1 MIIPIT
7 AILALA
13 SLVPAV
19 PVEGDIFA
27 RTSIDDPFTL
37 QGMNAAARE
46 LDARMEKIST
56 ALDIRSENPAARALM
71 ELESRNPPGTREV
84 GAPRFSA
91 QQYTGAQA
99 VVWYTALS
107 ATSLCAV
114 FGGGAACTALFPFI
128 VGIMNVVI
136 YIGAMRNGDISR
148 GSRYVAGLLGTNA
161 ILSDIEMGNLTPSE
175 EDQANRL
182 LSDTPFNSKRSLLE
196 EEHLNVA
203 RLFEGSN
210 LEFDRIELEDVS
222 SLNQQKRSLDSPDL
236 THRMMIRGAKLNDLS
251 HDLAFDRYSN
261 GQSGISFNFNDTNF
275 GGESELNKR
284 DLSDVGLKV
293 TFSYPQGQKIDKGD
307 SLRADLSHGIAKHW
321 SELAFSQT
329 GWSEYLGSILD
340 SDRNSVVKYRIQV
353 TKGEP
358 SSSPEDLSGN

>member
-13 SLVPAV
+13 SLVPAI

-27 RTSIDDPFTL
+27 PTSTDGPSGL
-37 QGMNAAARE
+37 QGNAATHE
-46 LDARMEKIST
+46 VDARMEKISA

-71 ELESRNPPGTREV
+71 ELESRDPDSRAV

-128 VGIMNVVI
+128 VGIMNVII
-136 YIGAMRNGDISR
+136 YIGAMKNGDISR

-161 ILSDIEMGNLTPSE
+161 LLSDIEMGSLTPSE
-175 EDQANRL
+175 ESQANRL
-182 LSDTPFNSKRSLLE
+182 LSDAPFNSKRSILE

-203 RLFEGSN
+203 RLFEGSS

-222 SLNQQKRSLDSPDL
+222 FLNHQKRSLDSPDL

-261 GQSGISFNFNDTNF
+261 GQSGISFNFNETMFD
-275 GGESELNKR
+275 GESKLNKR

-293 TFSYPQGQKIDKGD
+293 TFSYPQGQKIDQGD
-307 SLRADLSHGIAKHW
+307 SLRTDLSHGIAKHW

-340 SDRNSVVKYRIQV
+340 SDRNSVVKYRIEV

-358 SSSPEDLSGN
+358 SSSPGDLTGN

>member
-1 MIIPIT
+1 M
-7 AILALA
+7 
-13 SLVPAV
+13 
-19 PVEGDIFA
+19 
-27 RTSIDDPFTL
+27 
-37 QGMNAAARE
+37 
-46 LDARMEKIST
+46 
-56 ALDIRSENPAARALM
+56 
-71 ELESRNPPGTREV
+71 
-84 GAPRFSA
+84 
-91 QQYTGAQA
+91 
-99 VVWYTALS
+99 VWYSALS

-136 YIGAMRNGDISR
+136 YIGAMRNGDIPR

-161 ILSDIEMGNLTPSE
+161 LLIDIEMGSLTPSE
-175 EDQANRL
+175 ESQANRL
-182 LSDTPFNSKRSLLE
+182 LSDAPFNSNSKRSLLE

-203 RLFEGSN
+203 RLFEGSS

-222 SLNQQKRSLDSPDL
+222 FLNQQKRSLDSPDL
-236 THRMMIRGAKLNDLS
+236 THRMMIRGAKMNDLS

-261 GQSGISFNFNDTNF
+261 GQSGISFNFNDTKF

-307 SLRADLSHGIAKHW
+307 SLRTDLSHGIAKHW

-358 SSSPEDLSGN
+358 SSSPGDLSGN